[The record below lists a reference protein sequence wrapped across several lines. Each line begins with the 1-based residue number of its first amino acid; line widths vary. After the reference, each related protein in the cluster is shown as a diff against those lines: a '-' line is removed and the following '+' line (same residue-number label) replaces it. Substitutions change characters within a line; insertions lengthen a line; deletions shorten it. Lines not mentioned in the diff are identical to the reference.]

1 MDLIVSFIIYHGFS
15 FRPTANSPTPAE
27 DNISL
32 DSLKILFVRPVFIIY
47 FSILNVVTFAGLF
60 FALYTRWVMAKEER
74 KTKSRLYRRVKQK
87 TLKRIAGL
95 LFSLDGGM
103 LASETLLLAKSG

>member
-1 MDLIVSFIIYHGFS
+1 
-15 FRPTANSPTPAE
+15 
-27 DNISL
+27 L
-32 DSLKILFVRPVFIIY
+32 DSLKVLFVRPVFIIY
-47 FSILNVVTFAGLF
+47 FSILNVITFTGLF

-74 KTKSRLYRRVKQK
+74 RLKSRIYGRMKPK
-87 TLKRIAGL
+87 TLKKVAGL